1 MLSIGSSSRGALT
14 SFECSAI
21 DVGIRFVIELVK
33 MISLILNNIHWKIN
47 GAKFY
52 DDEDDP
58 SFVGFSLLLYV
69 SHDLYYFCL
78 VCITA
83 DDEAVTIHL
92 LCALSIDCFSYTR
105 SNVTT
110 DPKSYKKKG
119 LGSLSSVTFH
129 PVLFLPL
136 AIRPMEHSHTQS
148 IPLATCPLSSGSSS
162 LLIHRRAIQIN
173 SLALCRPYLMIANT
187 VRELL
192 HITPTCGIN
201 FPDIDSI
208 RSGLECHWL
217 LLCHGLLYTFSI

>member
-110 DPKSYKKKG
+110 DPKSKKKRG
-119 LGSLSSVTFH
+119 
-129 PVLFLPL
+129 
-136 AIRPMEHSHTQS
+136 
-148 IPLATCPLSSGSSS
+148 
-162 LLIHRRAIQIN
+162 
-173 SLALCRPYLMIANT
+173 LALSAL
-187 VRELL
+187 
-192 HITPTCGIN
+192 
-201 FPDIDSI
+201 
-208 RSGLECHWL
+208 
-217 LLCHGLLYTFSI
+217 

>member
-1 MLSIGSSSRGALT
+1 MLSIGSSRGALT
-14 SFECSAI
+14 SFECWMFFSAI

-33 MISLILNNIHWKIN
+33 MISLILNTIHWKIN

-92 LCALSIDCFSYTR
+92 LCALCPSIAFHIDIHGAMSR
-105 SNVTT
+105 LIQNL
-110 DPKSYKKKG
+110 KKKG

-162 LLIHRRAIQIN
+162 LLIHRRSIQIN
-173 SLALCRPYLMIANT
+173 SLALSSIFN
-187 VRELL
+187 
-192 HITPTCGIN
+192 
-201 FPDIDSI
+201 DSQH
-208 RSGLECHWL
+208 C
-217 LLCHGLLYTFSI
+217 